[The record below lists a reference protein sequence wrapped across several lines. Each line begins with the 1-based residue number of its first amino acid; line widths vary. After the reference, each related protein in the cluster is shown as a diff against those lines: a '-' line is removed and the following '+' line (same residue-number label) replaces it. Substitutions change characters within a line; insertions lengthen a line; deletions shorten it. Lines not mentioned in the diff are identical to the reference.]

1 MTYPDTRLFI
11 DGQWQDAQEG
21 RTLAVFNPASGQE
34 IGRVAHAG
42 IADLD
47 RALASAQKGFDTWR
61 AMAAVER
68 ARIMRRAA
76 ALMRERADAI
86 GILLTQ
92 EQGKPLLEARGEA
105 VAAADI
111 IEWFADEGQRVY
123 GRIVPAR
130 NPAVQQWVLKDPVG
144 VVAAFTPWNFPINQ
158 VVRKL
163 GAALAAGCAVIV
175 KAPEE
180 TPASPAELVR
190 AFADAGVPVGVL
202 NLVYGNPAEISSYL
216 IAHPVVKKVTFT
228 GSTVVGKQLAALAG
242 QT

>member
-1 MTYPDTRLFI
+1 
-11 DGQWQDAQEG
+11 
-21 RTLAVFNPASGQE
+21 
-34 IGRVAHAG
+34 
-42 IADLD
+42 
-47 RALASAQKGFDTWR
+47 
-61 AMAAVER
+61 MAAVER

-216 IAHPVVKKVTFT
+216 IAHPVVKKSPSPAPPWSASSWRRWLA
-228 GSTVVGKQLAALAG
+228 ST
-242 QT
+242 